1 MSALLFPHST
11 LLQIRAYSLVPLS
24 VITHL
29 KEGQMEVLNVVHTY
43 CNLLSSLARACVA
56 RSRSKMAARRAPIVL
71 SRSGLSS
78 TLLLFKT
85 LLFSRGGDPLNPP
98 CCPIAYSSVPYC
110 CLIHT
115 RVSYHVTKHV
125 KHSPRTAGRQLS

>member
-43 CNLLSSLARACVA
+43 CNLLSSLALACV
-56 RSRSKMAARRAPIVL
+56 RAWL
-71 SRSGLSS
+71 DR
-78 TLLLFKT
+78 
-85 LLFSRGGDPLNPP
+85 DPRWPP
-98 CCPIAYSSVPYC
+98 GERP
-110 CLIHT
+110 
-115 RVSYHVTKHV
+115 
-125 KHSPRTAGRQLS
+125 